1 MQDNRREALRKI
13 GAALAAGTG
22 GGLLTP
28 AARAQATAKFPSSP
42 LRFIVPVGPGS
53 GADSS
58 TRFIAERMGK
68 LLGQPAIVENKPG
81 GDYVIGVQALL
92 NAPPD
97 GHTLMLI
104 SQTSMVVNAIINK
117 GFAYEPLRD
126 IRPLVASVGGAPVLV
141 TSASS
146 RFHSLADV
154 VAAARKEPR
163 SVNMGYYGHFYRVCG
178 LMMEEIGKLHF
189 SHIPYK
195 GASQAL
201 SDLVGGAVDLGF
213 VDVGAAMPMLKSGR
227 LRALAVSSKS
237 RHLDLPDVPTLDQSG
252 FPGYDMFIW
261 IGYGISSK
269 VPEAQAQVLQSALMK
284 IIAQPDFATYSAQNG
299 NLTVLNMPGK
309 ELAVRIA
316 AETERFRG
324 LLQAAEPTR

>member
-1 MQDNRREALRKI
+1 MQDNRRNALRKI
-13 GAALAAGTG
+13 GAAFAAGSA

-28 AARAQATAKFPSSP
+28 AARAQTPAKFPSSP

-97 GHTLMLI
+97 GHTLMMI

-126 IRPLVASVGGAPVLV
+126 IRPLVASAGGSPVLV
-141 TSASS
+141 TSAGSKY
-146 RFHSLADV
+146 HSVADV
-154 VAAARKEPR
+154 VAAVRKEPR
-163 SVNMGYYGHFYRVCG
+163 SVTMAYYGHFYRVCG
-178 LMMEEIGKLHF
+178 LMMEEIGKLQF

-195 GASQAL
+195 GASQAIT
-201 SDLVGGAVDLGF
+201 DLVGGSVDLSF
-213 VDVGAAMPMLKSGR
+213 VDAGAALPMLRSGR

-237 RHLDLPDVPTLDQSG
+237 RHPDLPDLPTLDQSG

-269 VPEAQAQVLQSALMK
+269 VPDAQAQVLQSALMK
-284 IIAQPDFATYSAQNG
+284 VISQPDFAAFSTQNG
-299 NLTVLNMPGK
+299 NFSVLNMPGK

-324 LLQAAEPTR
+324 LLQAAEPNR